1 MSLSLSFS
9 QSSAVVP
16 VSAEEISRRSYEQ
29 KYLIEEKIITSL
41 VEMVNQGIRDQVSHG
56 LLQYEYVVP
65 SFIYGYPKFDVPYV
79 IFKLRELYSSKGFE
93 VQGTGQHTTLAW
105 KHQKTVAPPPLP
117 PQPPMSKKKFPSL
130 LSS

>member
-1 MSLSLSFS
+1 M
-9 QSSAVVP
+9 
-16 VSAEEISRRSYEQ
+16 
-29 KYLIEEKIITSL
+29 SL
-41 VEMVNQGIRDQVSHG
+41 VEMINQGVRDQVSHG

-79 IFKLRELYSSKGFE
+79 TFKLRELYSSKGFE
-93 VQGTGQHTTLAW
+93 VRESGQLTTLTW

-117 PQPPMSKKKFPSL
+117 SQPPMSKKKVPSL

>member
-1 MSLSLSFS
+1 M
-9 QSSAVVP
+9 
-16 VSAEEISRRSYEQ
+16 
-29 KYLIEEKIITSL
+29 SL

-79 IFKLRELYSSKGFE
+79 TFKLRELYSSKGFG
-93 VQGTGQHTTLAW
+93 VRGAGQQTTLTW

>member
-1 MSLSLSFS
+1 MSLSFPH
-9 QSSAVVP
+9 SSAIVP

-29 KYLIEEKIITSL
+29 RYLIEEKIITSL
-41 VEMVNQGIRDQVSHG
+41 VEMINQGVRDHVSHG

-79 IFKLRELYSSKGFE
+79 TLKLRDLYFSKGFE
-93 VQGTGQHTTLAW
+93 VRGAGQQTTLTW
-105 KHQKTVAPPPLP
+105 EHQIAAVPPPLP
-117 PQPPMSKKKFPSL
+117 PPPPMSKKKLLSL